1 MESVLITMKTRQITP
16 DGDEETEL
24 MTTGTCEMRDDTL
37 QLSYED
43 TDATGFAGSTTTIQ
57 VANESLVTI
66 LRTGTAN
73 SNLTLE
79 TGRKHF
85 CLYQTPYGAMT
96 IGVQAKRLLCEL
108 EESSGSVEME
118 HIIDMNANFLS
129 ENTITIHWK
138 RQEPQENTKG
148 TK

>member
-1 MESVLITMKTRQITP
+1 
-16 DGDEETEL
+16 
-24 MTTGTCEMRDDTL
+24 
-37 QLSYED
+37 
-43 TDATGFAGSTTTIQ
+43 
-57 VANESLVTI
+57 
-66 LRTGTAN
+66 
-73 SNLTLE
+73 
-79 TGRKHF
+79 
-85 CLYQTPYGAMT
+85 MT

-118 HIIDMNANFLS
+118 YIIDMNANFLS

>member
-1 MESVLITMKTRQITP
+1 MIS
-16 DGDEETEL
+16 
-24 MTTGTCEMRDDTL
+24 
-37 QLSYED
+37 S
-43 TDATGFAGSTTTIQ
+43 
-57 VANESLVTI
+57 
-66 LRTGTAN
+66 AN

-118 HIIDMNANFLS
+118 YIIDMNANFLS